1 VSRLVMAA
9 FHALNGSSGPGYWH
23 DLATVATVLRE
34 SGDPGVASLLEPPL
48 GDREAWDRLVA
59 VSEEAGAGGPV
70 VLDLKTQYLNPDAH
84 SDLRAGPEGEGVQ

>member
-34 SGDPGVASLLEPPL
+34 SGDPGVESLI
-48 GDREAWDRLVA
+48 GAHVDDREAWDRI
-59 VSEEAGAGGPV
+59 P
-70 VLDLKTQYLNPDAH
+70 T
-84 SDLRAGPEGEGVQ
+84 